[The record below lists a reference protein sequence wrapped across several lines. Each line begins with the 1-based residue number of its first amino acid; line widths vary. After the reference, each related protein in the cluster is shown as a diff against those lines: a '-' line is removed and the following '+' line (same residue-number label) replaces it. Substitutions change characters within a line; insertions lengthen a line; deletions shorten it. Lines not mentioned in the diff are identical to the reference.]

1 MPNYE
6 ETIVTL
12 TNTQLNKVK
21 IEVKNKSGTSL
32 SMTKKN
38 FKDQELLNELFLATR
53 QSIKIRNTFT
63 NNIWTDIK
71 LSKSQISKIIQWG
84 GFFGSWLNE
93 LGKKIET
100 NLSLCFARDKLPR
113 LVNNITSNAASN
125 AINKFERKISGKE
138 AVRAGKGFTL
148 FSSNE
153 DIDNI
158 ITITKLLE
166 VSEVLIEGIT
176 EAVKHK
182 IEKQERGFL
191 AALLASLVASVV

>member
-1 MPNYE
+1 MTNYE

-38 FKDQELLNELFLATR
+38 FKDEELLNELFLTTR

-148 FSSNE
+148 SSSNE
-153 DIDNI
+153 DIDDI
-158 ITITKLLE
+158 ITIIKLLE
-166 VSEVLIEGIT
+166 ASEVLTEGIT

>member
-38 FKDQELLNELFLATR
+38 FKDEELLNELFLTTR
-53 QSIKIRNTFT
+53 QSIKIRNIFA

-71 LSKSQISKIIQWG
+71 LSKSQISKIIQWS

-153 DIDNI
+153 DIDDI
-158 ITITKLLE
+158 ITIIKLLE

>member
-38 FKDQELLNELFLATR
+38 FKDEELLNELFLTTR
-53 QSIKIRNTFT
+53 QSIKIRNIFA

-71 LSKSQISKIIQWG
+71 LSKSQISKIIQWS

-153 DIDNI
+153 DIDDI
-158 ITITKLLE
+158 ITIIKLLE

-191 AALLASLVASVV
+191 AVLLASLVASVV

>member
-1 MPNYE
+1 MTNYE

-38 FKDQELLNELFLATR
+38 FKDQELLNELFLTTR

-148 FSSNE
+148 SSSNE
-153 DIDNI
+153 DIDDI
-158 ITITKLLE
+158 ITIIKLLE
-166 VSEVLIEGIT
+166 ASEVLIEGIT

-191 AALLASLVASVV
+191 AVLLASLVASVV

>member
-1 MPNYE
+1 MTNYE

-38 FKDQELLNELFLATR
+38 FKDQELLNELFLTTR

-113 LVNNITSNAASN
+113 LVNNITSNAAWN

-148 FSSNE
+148 SSSNE
-153 DIDNI
+153 DIDDI
-158 ITITKLLE
+158 ITIIKLLE
-166 VSEVLIEGIT
+166 ASEVLIEGIT

-191 AALLASLVASVV
+191 AVLLASSVASVV

>member
-1 MPNYE
+1 MTNYE

-21 IEVKNKSGTSL
+21 IEVKNNSGTSL

-38 FKDQELLNELFLATR
+38 FNDQELLNELFLTTR

-148 FSSNE
+148 SSSNE
-153 DIDNI
+153 DIDDI
-158 ITITKLLE
+158 ITIIKLLE
-166 VSEVLIEGIT
+166 ASEVLIEGIT